1 MALRVFSPEELEQIR
16 REQMESGLY
25 DRLLSDYEPA
35 EEEAPQQQ
43 KPVERGAWDTVT
55 SSVARSV
62 DQSQA
67 LGWGVLAAG
76 ADLVG
81 ADGVRDRALEGYNE
95 QMRQAAENPAEIGTY
110 KNIDSISD
118 AGTYALESLGELVP
132 TLATILVSGGIGG
145 GIARAAAPKVLGQ
158 MLEKQIA
165 ANIAKGATR
174 EAAEAAAKKY
184 VQSTLGGIGEK
195 VGGWAASS
203 ALEAG
208 SMYGDD
214 VKEHGVEGVS
224 AGRALGLGALSG
236 ATDVMLGG
244 ESLMLGKILGGMG
257 KDAAEK
263 GSKYIGREMLKGF
276 AREGG
281 QEVLQEIIQMGNSV
295 VSSMQNTG
303 TTTGEVLSEK
313 GGEFLDRGI
322 DSFLKGG
329 IAGVPMAAGGHMLD
343 KRIAMLD
350 AERKK
355 AAAEGDVNKLTQI
368 DKQIAEQAKAREED
382 ALLAQWQ
389 REYDEK
395 DAADNAE
402 LRRMS
407 GEDIVSI
414 LNQRKLQQEASESV
428 DQFQREF
435 MSQPITDKLRKEI
448 IDTLNHTTKERDTLY
463 AAVRSGQMN
472 MEDVEEQLQGLDKTV
487 REYEAYADGLRRVP
501 NGEPLH
507 RAAQVGQ
514 RGEVN
519 PQQAAMQ
526 DQAKQEPSSY
536 VPGGMRDTRVL
547 NDYVKGTTPMNPTMG
562 LGLLPLLGRRQ
573 SHPMPS
579 DGALEAEWQR
589 AESDRDWNARQQ
601 QRSGNIDQARV
612 NMQETSL
619 DNEWNARQAELRQ
632 RNDQARVNQM
642 DTDLDKTE
650 AKIRAEHEAKRDQMR
665 ANAMGQEL
673 DADWQARQ
681 DEVAV
686 RNQEADLNNT
696 EHKIRQ
702 QLAERQAKNAKFAPV
717 YERLNKKANK
727 GNDVSQDEASDRLEA
742 AAAEAPRK
750 VTIGEAV
757 RRIEEAKAEGDNAD
771 MAHLNEWIKT
781 LKDAEAEADADTTS
795 LRSMSEWVSFIR
807 NYQDQYGT
815 SVGSQKELAKVMG
828 DAAYE
833 RDNERMEAD
842 WARRAD
848 EHKVKAD
855 NATLDAE
862 WVTRLEERDRANAQ
876 RQTAAVSKQ
885 TEQTA
890 DAPKVE
896 LATIKNKKTK
906 AKRTKAEIL
915 EAARGSKKESKADMT
930 KRLADEAFESGYQN
944 FLDTAD
950 AEQTA
955 AELLRHADG
964 ALADM
969 SRELDANGIQWEDA
983 MALIEKKVE
992 GVMGPIIRESAP
1004 KKTHGKKIK
1013 VVSDAPTVQS
1023 GNTITRKAKQ
1033 NDAKAETKK
1042 EATTDP
1048 IAALREAVMAESA
1061 SAKKTYTDEQK
1072 ADRAGV
1078 IEDLAEIRGN
1088 KNHYLQTV
1096 ASKYFSKPELRRL
1109 FDFLAKQGDDADLTV
1124 EDIVKGAKIAP
1135 HSLDI
1140 NVDDLGRM
1148 FKKKGRKG
1156 KAKAKAAAETKTQEK
1171 TEPKAEPKA
1180 EPRKEDPVEPK
1191 TKPLIDRVKAVFP
1204 GMDYRELKDTG
1215 SVIVVT
1221 PNGSA
1226 ILIREEDVLIN
1237 DNVEGHWSNSAI
1249 VEKDFGVRLDRGG
1262 IIALS
1267 KLNQADT
1274 TLDHEMVHAAMSLAL
1289 TETERKILYKQYGG
1303 DTKNRRAAEEKIAE
1317 AYEKWK
1323 PAPTKAEEKKGLF
1336 RKMWDASKKLHRVLF
1351 GGKETAD
1358 TADQVMARLRS
1369 GEAWKK
1375 DGGREVG
1382 LTLDEVLKN
1391 GITDKAFESEDVVNG
1406 LLHPMYSLSD
1416 PVRKYAMENT
1426 EWSDDSDAIWVML
1439 DTLTEFDKKL
1449 AKVVGNQRASR
1460 EEMVNLFGKKKGAE
1474 DDWVDGIDLAN
1485 EELGTS
1491 LVALDRAGIPPQ
1503 ETIDTVFMR
1512 KGDLSD
1518 KAKNKLGP
1526 LVAGHGRYNA
1536 FEINGALS
1544 DNPSLAAE
1552 LAEYQDQVNKRFGV
1566 TPFFVNGK
1574 ITMTGIE
1581 QREATYEDGTAN
1593 RFKPKFGG
1601 FARSFAQTFLEAL
1614 PKKTFE
1620 KFRREV
1626 TASVE
1631 HAYKNGGKETTKKG
1645 LVGLKFMDKS
1655 IDNVSKSEFSVA
1667 GPVKKAEKTVGALN
1681 LNSACPM
1688 FMIGS
1693 HGCYFDG
1700 CYVTGMGMGGNTITF
1715 YQKAAYTGEILQLSN
1730 EDIKLLNS
1738 VGGLRLN
1745 GQGDLSHDMREQL
1758 EDIVKHA
1765 KMRDLK
1771 LKVITKQ
1778 DATLEMLQDMHD
1790 KGIDISGVQVQTSVD
1805 PYWIPIT
1812 EDDVKG
1818 SLGEEWGVGKVKDI
1832 TPDLA
1837 EKIIE
1842 AYASS
1847 GREAK
1852 VIDGKLYRKYGYSME
1867 KATEAKSKYKDV
1879 NFLTRAVVGT
1889 PEEIVYYARNY
1900 PHVLQTWMHAAIR
1913 PGMYSDV
1920 TGSVLK
1926 QGEIGNFTARIAII
1940 KDAKGEWRVLAQANA
1955 TNATVGNK
1963 GDVTYQLTKQIK
1975 DAERKGDTE
1984 LAEKLR
1990 KQRDTVVQTRAAKI
2004 PTKERKT
2011 YTAVEKFIKEQPD
2024 AERIFQTLAGSLD
2037 GDPSALCCAA
2047 GADKDACNNCVSGC
2061 HRGSKGWNGLELS
2074 PISGKVDGD
2083 GTKKGKP
2090 ATDKSD
2096 SKAKDEEPV
2105 NDDLTPMYS
2114 MASKLMDQYPQ
2125 YKDNL
2130 LKAAGPKQQSA
2141 TRKFLKMMQSAKD
2154 GDALTYNT
2162 IKDELFAWMRR
2173 SLFDTYDQIKV
2184 VGKKVDELT
2193 GGRLGDLA
2201 YKTMRLST
2209 SIDSIMGALLQHGAL
2224 TWDGGVSKVTT
2235 KDEGLLPLIEEL
2247 GDDALPWLLSRV
2259 ARRAQKFINE
2269 TYTDE
2274 DGNVVTKEKW
2284 LTQEDVDAYNAIAK
2298 PLREARPDLW
2308 AKADKQYEALQQ
2320 SVLDFAVEAGTINKD
2335 DMEVWKHAEYIPFYR
2350 IITDAFGEESPVV
2363 GLPGGKKIISGIHK
2377 LEGGK
2382 TALDNPLVNIT
2393 KNWSILVTQAVKNN
2407 ARTKAIDMALELGD
2421 AVVTKVS
2428 DKMKGR
2434 DNVLNI
2440 MRNGRDEYY
2449 MIHDR
2454 EFFRALHTAPS
2465 ILTNN
2470 AIMKVAQK
2478 AKRLVTYGAT
2488 FTLDFRLANMIRDTI
2503 QTMAL
2508 NKDYTFS
2515 DAINGFKKAWNE
2527 DMDFIELKAAGGAF
2541 SSGYLHGTN
2550 PDSIVNYV
2558 EKVVKKD
2565 GKTKVEKLSPM
2576 RLLEWW
2582 NKVGDAA
2589 ENANRVALYAKKKNA
2604 GALDAAYDAKDL
2616 LDFSMRGGNEAMRM
2630 MTILVPFL
2638 NARIAGLYKMRRA
2651 MFKDRMMDGWKPNV
2665 TDEFWRTAKMLTL
2678 TSGALM
2684 AYTMAFHKDEWDKL
2698 QPYEK
2703 RGYYHLWIGDEHFRI
2718 PKPFEMGA
2726 IFSSIPEAIFDS
2738 MREKDA
2744 KILGEAVWSTM
2755 LDTFALNPMP
2765 QLVKPMTEVWANKN
2779 SYTGNDIVPQ
2789 GMENLEPGLQAKED
2803 TKDILKL
2810 LGEKF
2815 NVSPAKMQH
2824 LIQGYTGGMGIMA
2837 LTAADVIIEASDL
2850 KLDNPVNR
2858 NNVWGIGKFWRDDEM
2873 VSSKQ
2878 VSEFYEFARE
2888 VDKAV
2893 YTISALKAQGDVS
2906 KLRDYIEDNADLLAN
2921 KQVVSKMKSA
2931 FRNIRTQMKLVKASK
2946 TMSADQKDEAIRKLI
2961 AVRNGYAE
2969 QFVNGIVK
2977 RRD

>member
-81 ADGVRDRALEGYNE
+81 ADGVRDRVLEGYNE

-110 KNIDSISD
+110 KNIDSIGD

-132 TLATILVSGGIGG
+132 TLATILISGGIGG

-184 VQSTLGGIGEK
+184 VKSTLGGIGEK

-214 VKEHGVEGVS
+214 VQEHGVEGAS

-303 TTTGEVLSEK
+303 ATAGEVLSEK

-343 KRIAMLD
+343 KRATMLEE
-350 AERKK
+350 ARRK

-414 LNQRKLQQEASESV
+414 LNQRKLQQETSESV

-435 MSQPITDKLRKEI
+435 MNQPITDKLRKEI

-463 AAVRSGQMN
+463 AAVKSGQMN
-472 MEDVEEQLQGLDKTV
+472 MEDVEGQLQGLDKTV

-519 PQQAAMQ
+519 PQQVAMQ

-536 VPGGMRDTRVL
+536 VPDGMRDTRVL

-573 SHPMPS
+573 SPQMPS

-665 ANAMGQEL
+665 ANAMGREL
-673 DADWQARQ
+673 DTDWQARQ
-681 DEVAV
+681 DELAV

-727 GNDVSQDEASDRLEA
+727 GKDVSQDEASDRLEA

-750 VTIGEAV
+750 VTVGEAV

-771 MAHLNEWIKT
+771 MAHLDEWIKT

-795 LRSMSEWVSFIR
+795 LRNMSEWVSFIR
-807 NYQDQYGT
+807 DYQDQYGM

-842 WARRAD
+842 WARRTD

-896 LATIKNKKTK
+896 LATIKNKKTR
-906 AKRTKAEIL
+906 AKRTKAEVL
-915 EAARGSKKESKADMT
+915 EAAKGKPKERTATEDMLDFLNFPT
-930 KRLADEAFESGYQN
+930 KTITPTSN
-944 FLDTAD
+944 
-950 AEQTA
+950 
-955 AELLRHADG
+955 
-964 ALADM
+964 
-969 SRELDANGIQWEDA
+969 
-983 MALIEKKVE
+983 
-992 GVMGPIIRESAP
+992 
-1004 KKTHGKKIK
+1004 
-1013 VVSDAPTVQS
+1013 APTVQS

-1033 NDAKAETKK
+1033 NDAKTETKK
-1042 EATTDP
+1042 EATADP

-1148 FKKKGRKG
+1148 FKKKGRKD
-1156 KAKAKAAAETKTQEK
+1156 KAKAKATTETKAKEK
-1171 TEPKAEPKA
+1171 TEAKTEPKVEPKAEPK
-1180 EPRKEDPVEPK
+1180 KEAPVEPK
-1191 TKPLIDRVKAVFP
+1191 TKPLIDRVRAVFP
-1204 GMDYRELKDTG
+1204 NMDYRQLKDTG

-1249 VEKDFGVRLDRGG
+1249 IEKDFGVRLDRGG

-1274 TLDHEMVHAAMSLAL
+1274 TLDHEMIHAAMSLAL

-1303 DTKNRRAAEEKIAE
+1303 NTKNRRAAEEKIAE
-1317 AYEKWK
+1317 AYEKWT

-1351 GGKETAD
+1351 GGKGTAD

-1375 DGGREVG
+1375 NGGRDVG
-1382 LTLDEVLKN
+1382 LTLE
-1391 GITDKAFESEDVVNG
+1391 GA
-1406 LLHPMYSLSD
+1406 
-1416 PVRKYAMENT
+1416 
-1426 EWSDDSDAIWVML
+1426 
-1439 DTLTEFDKKL
+1439 KL
-1449 AKVVGNQRASR
+1449 RAK
-1460 EEMVNLFGKKKGAE
+1460 
-1474 DDWVDGIDLAN
+1474 
-1485 EELGTS
+1485 
-1491 LVALDRAGIPPQ
+1491 LDRLQREIEDGFTYGSGSYAPMFSLRTYKESI
-1503 ETIDTVFMR
+1503 
-1512 KGDLSD
+1512 
-1518 KAKNKLGP
+1518 KAL
-1526 LVAGHGRYNA
+1526 
-1536 FEINGALS
+1536 LS
-1544 DNPSLAAE
+1544 DNKKHGAIPEAE
-1552 LAEYQDQVNKRFGV
+1552 
-1566 TPFFVNGK
+1566 
-1574 ITMTGIE
+1574 M
-1581 QREATYEDGTAN
+1581 
-1593 RFKPKFGG
+1593 
-1601 FARSFAQTFLEAL
+1601 
-1614 PKKTFE
+1614 KK
-1620 KFRREV
+1620 
-1626 TASVE
+1626 
-1631 HAYKNGGKETTKKG
+1631 Y
-1645 LVGLKFMDKS
+1645 
-1655 IDNVSKSEFSVA
+1655 
-1667 GPVKKAEKTVGALN
+1667 
-1681 LNSACPM
+1681 
-1688 FMIGS
+1688 
-1693 HGCYFDG
+1693 
-1700 CYVTGMGMGGNTITF
+1700 
-1715 YQKAAYTGEILQLSN
+1715 
-1730 EDIKLLNS
+1730 
-1738 VGGLRLN
+1738 
-1745 GQGDLSHDMREQL
+1745 
-1758 EDIVKHA
+1758 
-1765 KMRDLK
+1765 
-1771 LKVITKQ
+1771 
-1778 DATLEMLQDMHD
+1778 
-1790 KGIDISGVQVQTSVD
+1790 
-1805 PYWIPIT
+1805 
-1812 EDDVKG
+1812 
-1818 SLGEEWGVGKVKDI
+1818 VKDI
-1832 TPDLA
+1832 TSIARLILHNPNLQYETSGNYSPLKDNSDPHYKYSMDFSTICKKRLQLAATIDALQQRIGRGLLPAEIGKVRRDLMKAGITVSCGICYVDATRIKSGLALERFLNLNKQYAGLKKYFLSQDGMDQLYKDHKNVYQEFKEYAAAQNIKTSESRAEYTDEIYKLTDGDIAKFNARSGMRWQSWSDFELPHLIDAMQAIGHMAARKMKGHTYTKVVEMVRALGHTGMMINMSLIPIGSTGLDEHGNLVFSPVEGMDFDDMIDLRLSFSKTAGSIAIGINDEQIRKLMASDVIDYIIPYHVSGLPESIRDNEGFREWKDYTKVQVEKVADAAKLKKHGTLDDFKEWAGHISEWWNPDLSGDENAQIYLKKA
-1837 EKIIE
+1837 EEWGITPKFEAFKNESGYWKLLIDRKMYDNDGNSIVQGAVKPVFDSETITGLLRDYKPDAKDAHSETVEKYAAEFPKDIDVEDMMTGTQWDIAMKHDNLFLTKDDGLKKAQLKTKRKLERDILHGILGQRKVEAGTKIRKLPKE
-1842 AYASS
+1842 
-1847 GREAK
+1847 EAK
-1852 VIDGKLYRKYGYSME
+1852 GYKYLFELEKLNRG
-1867 KATEAKSKYKDV
+1867 
-1879 NFLTRAVVGT
+1879 F
-1889 PEEIVYYARNY
+1889 
-1900 PHVLQTWMHAAIR
+1900 
-1913 PGMYSDV
+1913 PG
-1920 TGSVLK
+1920 
-1926 QGEIGNFTARIAII
+1926 A
-1940 KDAKGEWRVLAQANA
+1940 AKGITKFVDAN
-1955 TNATVGNK
+1955 
-1963 GDVTYQLTKQIK
+1963 IK
-1975 DAERKGDTE
+1975 KSD
-1984 LAEKLR
+1984 
-1990 KQRDTVVQTRAAKI
+1990 
-2004 PTKERKT
+2004 KT
-2011 YTAVEKFIKEQPD
+2011 LK
-2024 AERIFQTLAGSLD
+2024 SMLD
-2037 GDPSALCCAA
+2037 GGLDDLRPMFSTK
-2047 GADKDACNNCVSGC
+2047 DKDDDNS
-2061 HRGSKGWNGLELS
+2061 
-2074 PISGKVDGD
+2074 
-2083 GTKKGKP
+2083 
-2090 ATDKSD
+2090 
-2096 SKAKDEEPV
+2096 
-2105 NDDLTPMYS
+2105 DDLTPMYS

-2125 YKDNL
+2125 YKDSL
-2130 LKAAGPKQQSA
+2130 LKAAGPKQQSV

-2209 SIDSIMGALLQHGAL
+2209 SIDSMMGALLQHGAL

-2247 GDDALPWLLSRV
+2247 GDDAMPWLLSRV

-2382 TALDNPLVNIT
+2382 AALDNPLVNIT

-2630 MTILVPFL
+2630 MTILIPFL

-2684 AYTMAFHKDEWDKL
+2684 AYTMAFHKEEWDDLK
-2698 QPYEK
+2698 PYEK
-2703 RGYYHLWIGDEHFRI
+2703 RGYYHLWIGEQHFQV

-2744 KILGEAVWSTM
+2744 AILGEAVWATFR
-2755 LDTFALNPMP
+2755 DTFAMNPMP
-2765 QLVKPMTEVWANKN
+2765 QVAKPLTEVWANKN

-2789 GMENLEPGLQAKED
+2789 GMENLESGLQAKED
-2803 TKDILKL
+2803 TKDILKF
-2810 LGEKF
+2810 LGEQF

-2824 LIQGYTGGMGIMA
+2824 LIQGYMGGMGIMA

-2858 NNVWGIGKFWRDDEM
+2858 NNIWGIGKLWRDDEM

-2893 YTISALKAQGDVS
+2893 YTISALKAEGDVS

-2921 KQVVSKMKSA
+2921 KQVVGKMKSA

>member
-110 KNIDSISD
+110 KNIDSIGD

-165 ANIAKGATR
+165 ANIAKGATK

-214 VKEHGVEGVS
+214 VQEHGVEGAS

-244 ESLMLGKILGGMG
+244 ESLMLGKLLGGMG

-303 TTTGEVLSEK
+303 DTAGEVLSEK

-355 AAAEGDVNKLTQI
+355 AEAEGDVNKLTQI
-368 DKQIAEQAKAREED
+368 DKEIAGARAEVEKARNAQKALPAAENPNDGQLALPAGREQA
-382 ALLAQWQ
+382 ALPSQ
-389 REYDEK
+389 DEH
-395 DAADNAE
+395 AA
-402 LRRMS
+402 LPS
-407 GEDIVSI
+407 GERQALSGRDE
-414 LNQRKLQQEASESV
+414 QQQLPEGSRLGAL
-428 DQFQREF
+428 
-435 MSQPITDKLRKEI
+435 P
-448 IDTLNHTTKERDTLY
+448 
-463 AAVRSGQMN
+463 SGEPQS
-472 MEDVEEQLQGLDKTV
+472 
-487 REYEAYADGLRRVP
+487 ADGRP
-501 NGEPLH
+501 IPAGP
-507 RAAQVGQ
+507 AQ
-514 RGEVN
+514 E
-519 PQQAAMQ
+519 QQML
-526 DQAKQEPSSY
+526 PSSVRY
-536 VPGGMRDTRVL
+536 S
-547 NDYVKGTTPMNPTMG
+547 NIGTTPMTQG
-562 LGLLPLLGRRQ
+562 LGVGLIPLQGGRDLP
-573 SHPMPS
+573 
-579 DGALEAEWQR
+579 ALPQGTSEQVEAEN
-589 AESDRDWNARQQ
+589 ANLDR
-601 QRSGNIDQARV
+601 
-612 NMQETSL
+612 
-619 DNEWNARQAELRQ
+619 EWNARQAELRQ

-665 ANAMGQEL
+665 ATAMGREL
-673 DADWQARQ
+673 DTDWQARQ
-681 DEVAV
+681 DELAV

-727 GNDVSQDEASDRLEA
+727 GKDVSQDEASDRLEA

-750 VTIGEAV
+750 VTVGEAV

-771 MAHLNEWIKT
+771 MAHLDEWIKT

-795 LRSMSEWVSFIR
+795 LRNMSEWVSFIR
-807 NYQDQYGT
+807 DYQDQYGM

-885 TEQTA
+885 TEQTT

-896 LATIKNKKTK
+896 LATIKNKKTR
-906 AKRTKAEIL
+906 AKRTKAEVL
-915 EAARGSKKESKADMT
+915 EAAKGKPKERTATEDMLDFLNFPT
-930 KRLADEAFESGYQN
+930 K
-944 FLDTAD
+944 T
-950 AEQTA
+950 TT
-955 AELLRHADG
+955 
-964 ALADM
+964 
-969 SRELDANGIQWEDA
+969 
-983 MALIEKKVE
+983 
-992 GVMGPIIRESAP
+992 P
-1004 KKTHGKKIK
+1004 T
-1013 VVSDAPTVQS
+1013 SDAPTVQS

-1033 NDAKAETKK
+1033 NDAKTETK
-1042 EATTDP
+1042 TTADP
-1048 IAALREAVMAESA
+1048 IATLREAVMAESA

-1140 NVDDLGRM
+1140 KVDDLGRM
-1148 FKKKGRKG
+1148 FKKKGRKD
-1156 KAKAKAAAETKTQEK
+1156 KAKAKATAETKTQEK
-1171 TEPKAEPKA
+1171 TEPKVEPKA
-1180 EPRKEDPVEPK
+1180 EPKKEAPVEPK
-1191 TKPLIDRVKAVFP
+1191 TKPLIDRVRAVFP
-1204 GMDYRELKDTG
+1204 NMDYRQLKDTG

-1249 VEKDFGVRLDRGG
+1249 IEKDFGVRLDRGG

-1274 TLDHEMVHAAMSLAL
+1274 TLDHEMIHAAMSLAL

-1303 DTKNRRAAEEKIAE
+1303 NTKNRRAAEEKIAE
-1317 AYEKWK
+1317 AYEKWT

-1351 GGKETAD
+1351 GGKGTAD

-1375 DGGREVG
+1375 NGGRDVG
-1382 LTLDEVLKN
+1382 LTLE
-1391 GITDKAFESEDVVNG
+1391 GA
-1406 LLHPMYSLSD
+1406 
-1416 PVRKYAMENT
+1416 
-1426 EWSDDSDAIWVML
+1426 
-1439 DTLTEFDKKL
+1439 KL
-1449 AKVVGNQRASR
+1449 RAK
-1460 EEMVNLFGKKKGAE
+1460 
-1474 DDWVDGIDLAN
+1474 
-1485 EELGTS
+1485 
-1491 LVALDRAGIPPQ
+1491 LDRLQREIEDGFTYGSGSYAPMFSLRTYKESI
-1503 ETIDTVFMR
+1503 
-1512 KGDLSD
+1512 
-1518 KAKNKLGP
+1518 KAL
-1526 LVAGHGRYNA
+1526 
-1536 FEINGALS
+1536 LS
-1544 DNPSLAAE
+1544 DNKKHGAIPEAE
-1552 LAEYQDQVNKRFGV
+1552 
-1566 TPFFVNGK
+1566 
-1574 ITMTGIE
+1574 M
-1581 QREATYEDGTAN
+1581 
-1593 RFKPKFGG
+1593 
-1601 FARSFAQTFLEAL
+1601 
-1614 PKKTFE
+1614 KK
-1620 KFRREV
+1620 
-1626 TASVE
+1626 
-1631 HAYKNGGKETTKKG
+1631 Y
-1645 LVGLKFMDKS
+1645 
-1655 IDNVSKSEFSVA
+1655 
-1667 GPVKKAEKTVGALN
+1667 
-1681 LNSACPM
+1681 
-1688 FMIGS
+1688 
-1693 HGCYFDG
+1693 
-1700 CYVTGMGMGGNTITF
+1700 
-1715 YQKAAYTGEILQLSN
+1715 
-1730 EDIKLLNS
+1730 
-1738 VGGLRLN
+1738 
-1745 GQGDLSHDMREQL
+1745 
-1758 EDIVKHA
+1758 
-1765 KMRDLK
+1765 
-1771 LKVITKQ
+1771 
-1778 DATLEMLQDMHD
+1778 
-1790 KGIDISGVQVQTSVD
+1790 
-1805 PYWIPIT
+1805 
-1812 EDDVKG
+1812 
-1818 SLGEEWGVGKVKDI
+1818 VKDI
-1832 TPDLA
+1832 TSIARLILHNPNLQYETSGNYSPLKDNSDPHYKYSMDFSTICKKRLQLAATIDALQQRIGRGLLPAEIGKVRRDLMKAGITVSCGICYVDATRIKSGLALERFLNLNKQYAGLKKYFLSQDGMDQLYKDHKNVYQEFKEYAAAQNIKTSESRAEYTDEIYKLTDGDIAKFNARSGMRWQSWSDFELPHLIDAMQAIGHMAARKMKGHTYTKVVEMVRALGHTGMMINMSLIPIGSTGLDEHGNLVFSPVEGMDFDDMIDLRLSFSKTAGSIAIGINDEQIRKLMASDVIDYIIPYHVSGLPESIRDNEGFREWKDYTKVQVEKVADAAKLKKHGTLDDFKEWAGHISEWWNPDLSGDENAQIYLKKA
-1837 EKIIE
+1837 EEWGITPKFEAFKNESGYWKLLIDRKMYDNDGNSIVQGAVKPVFDSETITGLLRDYKPDAKDAHSETVEKYAAEFPKDIDVEDMMTGTQWDIAMKHDNLFLTKDDGLKKAQLKTKRKLERDILHGILGQRKVEAGTKIRKLPKE
-1842 AYASS
+1842 
-1847 GREAK
+1847 EAK
-1852 VIDGKLYRKYGYSME
+1852 GYKYLFELEKLNRG
-1867 KATEAKSKYKDV
+1867 
-1879 NFLTRAVVGT
+1879 F
-1889 PEEIVYYARNY
+1889 
-1900 PHVLQTWMHAAIR
+1900 
-1913 PGMYSDV
+1913 PG
-1920 TGSVLK
+1920 
-1926 QGEIGNFTARIAII
+1926 A
-1940 KDAKGEWRVLAQANA
+1940 AKGITKFVDAN
-1955 TNATVGNK
+1955 
-1963 GDVTYQLTKQIK
+1963 IK
-1975 DAERKGDTE
+1975 KSD
-1984 LAEKLR
+1984 
-1990 KQRDTVVQTRAAKI
+1990 
-2004 PTKERKT
+2004 KT
-2011 YTAVEKFIKEQPD
+2011 LK
-2024 AERIFQTLAGSLD
+2024 SMLD
-2037 GDPSALCCAA
+2037 GGLDDLRPMFSTK
-2047 GADKDACNNCVSGC
+2047 DKDDDNS
-2061 HRGSKGWNGLELS
+2061 
-2074 PISGKVDGD
+2074 
-2083 GTKKGKP
+2083 
-2090 ATDKSD
+2090 
-2096 SKAKDEEPV
+2096 
-2105 NDDLTPMYS
+2105 DDLTPMYS
-2114 MASKLMDQYPQ
+2114 MASRLMDEHPQ
-2125 YKDNL
+2125 YKDSL
-2130 LKAAGPKQQSA
+2130 EKVLGPKQQSV

-2209 SIDSIMGALLQHGAL
+2209 SIDSMMGALLQHGAL

-2235 KDEGLLPLIEEL
+2235 KNEGLLPLIEEL
-2247 GDDALPWLLSRV
+2247 GDDAMPWLLSRV

-2350 IITDAFGEESPVV
+2350 IITDSFGEESPVV

-2382 TALDNPLVNIT
+2382 AALDNPLVNIT

-2541 SSGYLHGTN
+2541 SSGYLHGTDPN
-2550 PDSIVNYV
+2550 SIVNYV
-2558 EKVVKKD
+2558 EKVVRKD

-2630 MTILVPFL
+2630 MTILIPFL

-2651 MFKDRMMDGWKPNV
+2651 MFKDRIMDGWKPNV

-2684 AYTMAFHKDEWDKL
+2684 AYTMAFHKEEWDDLK
-2698 QPYEK
+2698 PYEK
-2703 RGYYHLWIGDEHFRI
+2703 RGYYHLWIGEQHFQV

-2744 KILGEAVWSTM
+2744 AILGEAVWATFR
-2755 LDTFALNPMP
+2755 DTFAMNPMP
-2765 QLVKPMTEVWANKN
+2765 QVAKPLTEVWANKN

-2789 GMENLEPGLQAKED
+2789 GMENLESGLQAKED
-2803 TKDILKL
+2803 TKDILKF

-2824 LIQGYTGGMGIMA
+2824 LIQGYMGGMGIMA

-2858 NNVWGIGKFWRDDEM
+2858 NNIWGIGKLWRDDEM

-2921 KQVVSKMKSA
+2921 KQVVGKMKSA

-2946 TMSADQKDEAIRKLI
+2946 TMSADQKDAAIRKLI